1 MCPTYTMSSLI
12 SRNVATKTQVMSRMS
27 TMPTQMHDNRE
38 NNATCDIQVWNK
50 PKVNVAINDND
61 DNVVHVSVCVR
72 SGFVWWII
80 SMSEPVTYEREM

>member
-50 PKVNVAINDND
+50 PKINVAINDND
-61 DNVVHVSVCVR
+61 DNVVPACGLDWFGGLFRCR
-72 SGFVWWII
+72 S
-80 SMSEPVTYEREM
+80 P